1 MDYINELFL
10 DLERHD
16 LGISFGNTYTGCPI
30 CVDDILLLASNQIE
44 LQEMLCAVDG
54 YSKGTT
60 I

>member
-54 YSKGTT
+54 
-60 I
+60 